1 MAGFIETRG
10 GPFMLVLEPRQLDA
24 IERHMAEV
32 VRDRLERVI
41 ARTFPEL
48 KSSAGG
54 QQAQAAQLG
63 TIVQRGI
70 DSATK
75 YGLEDTS
82 DLAAFIAL
90 GLAWRML
97 PRDTPTEWIRSWLER
112 ADTEGPTKLAI
123 IEAQLAEAAPNPALS
138 TVAKRIA
145 DARREAGA

>member
-1 MAGFIETRG
+1 
-10 GPFMLVLEPRQLDA
+10 MLVLEPRQLDA

-32 VRDRLERVI
+32 VRARLERVI
-41 ARTFPEL
+41 ATTFPEL
-48 KSSAGG
+48 NRAAGAG
-54 QQAQAAQLG
+54 AAPAARLG

-75 YGLEDTS
+75 YGIEETP

-97 PRDTPTEWIRSWLER
+97 PRDTPVDWIRNWLER
-112 ADTEGPTKLAI
+112 PDTEGPTKLAI
-123 IEAQLAEAAPNPALS
+123 IEAQLADAAPNPALS
-138 TVAKRIA
+138 ALAKRVA

>member
-1 MAGFIETRG
+1 
-10 GPFMLVLEPRQLDA
+10 MLVLEPRQLDA

-32 VRDRLERVI
+32 VRERLERVI
-41 ARTFPEL
+41 ATTFPEL

-54 QQAQAAQLG
+54 QPAQAAQLG

-75 YGLEDTS
+75 YGIEETP
-82 DLAAFIAL
+82 DLAAFIVL

-97 PRDTPTEWIRSWLER
+97 PRDTPVDWIRSWLER
-112 ADTEGPTKLAI
+112 PDTEGPTKLAI
-123 IEAQLAEAAPNPALS
+123 IEAQLADAAPNPALS
-138 TVAKRIA
+138 ALARRIA